1 MIKRRLGLVGDGCK
15 PLNFLR
21 FIDLY
26 GVKTCVES
34 RYLLCQFTLEPVSNP
49 AIQPGSNPV
58 LACVES
64 RGSDYP

>member
-1 MIKRRLGLVGDGCK
+1 MIKRRLGLVGDSYK
-15 PLNFLR
+15 RLKFIR

-26 GVKTCVES
+26 GTKTCVES

-58 LACVES
+58 LAWVES
-64 RGSDYP
+64 RGSD

>member
-15 PLNFLR
+15 PLKFLSL
-21 FIDLY
+21 IDLY

-34 RYLLCQFTLEPVSNP
+34 RYLLCQFTLESVSNP

-64 RGSDYP
+64 RGSD